1 MPERDPGRIAVLSH
15 VHPALSR
22 GGAEI
27 AAHALFTGLCEIG
40 VDAIFVAACPEQD
53 RARLRLGSA
62 RERVV
67 HVDAGSYDP
76 FYHIASPEV
85 TAQLAR
91 IVEADGIR
99 LLNFHHF
106 LNFGVNSL
114 RALPVPTVLTLHEYL
129 AICHHS
135 GQMVTRPARTLC
147 PASAPEACAACFPE
161 RGAARFAMRERFL
174 RDALG
179 GLGGFVSP
187 SRFLAG
193 RMADWGLPAA
203 RIAVIEN
210 GLRDAAPPAPP
221 RKPGPKQAG
230 EDHWVF
236 GYFGQINPFKGV
248 ELLLEV
254 AALVEADPALAGRL
268 RIRIHGVMIGQP
280 AEFVARFEAAVAR
293 HPCLE
298 FAGPYDNAAV
308 GRLMRDCDY
317 VVVPSTWW
325 ENSPVVIQEAFQ
337 SGRPV
342 LCGDIGGMAEK
353 VTDGVSG
360 LLFRTGNRQDL
371 LRAMRR
377 AMEPGVQAGLCAG
390 IPAVSGRAAMA
401 RAYLAAFAGFAAA
414 AGAGAPG

>member
-1 MPERDPGRIAVLSH
+1 MPEHDPGRIAVLSH

-67 HVDAGSYDP
+67 HVDAGGYDA
-76 FYHIASPEV
+76 FYHIAGPEV

-91 IVEADGIR
+91 IVEADGVR

-106 LNFGVNSL
+106 LHFGVNSL
-114 RALPVPTVLTLHEYL
+114 RALPVPAVLTLHEYL

-135 GQMVTRPARTLC
+135 GQMVTRPARALC
-147 PASAPEACAACFPE
+147 PAAAPEACAACFPE
-161 RGAARFAMRERFL
+161 RGADRFAMRERFL

-179 GLGGFVSP
+179 GLRGFVSP

-193 RMADWGLPAA
+193 RMADWGLPAG

-210 GLRDAAPPAPP
+210 GLRDAAPPA
-221 RKPGPKQAG
+221 GPKAPGEAG
-230 EDHWVF
+230 WVF

-254 AALVEADPALAGRL
+254 AALIEADPALAGRI

-280 AEFVARFEAAVAR
+280 PEFVARLEAALAR

-353 VTDGVSG
+353 VADGVSG
-360 LLFRTGNRQDL
+360 LHFRTGNRQDL

-377 AMEPGVQAGLCAG
+377 AMAPGVQATLCAG
-390 IPAVSGRAAMA
+390 IPPAIGRAAMA
-401 RAYLAAFAGFAAA
+401 RAYLAAFAGFNGMA
-414 AGAGAPG
+414 